1 MKRKNEKLFSTL
13 VQQCVISFSLK
24 KNVLWPLT
32 FLLVRRMKRYG
43 DKRLIQ
49 MKSTTETTSGKSIR
63 ILNREW
69 RLEFMTDAHT
79 QRSISGN
86 KSN

>member
-49 MKSTTETTSGKSIR
+49 MKSTTERASGKSIR

-69 RLEFMTDAHT
+69 RLEFMTHAHT
-79 QRSISGN
+79 
-86 KSN
+86 KKHTW